1 MQNIFGPIFLSFI
14 FNEAVNNLAVNNQ
27 AVNTHPTDQITLLP
41 FVPLG
46 WNNMFKNGIKYGR
59 ALA

>member
-27 AVNTHPTDQITLLP
+27 AVNTHPTDHMTYLTSLVYQDI
-41 FVPLG
+41 
-46 WNNMFKNGIKYGR
+46 NI
-59 ALA
+59 